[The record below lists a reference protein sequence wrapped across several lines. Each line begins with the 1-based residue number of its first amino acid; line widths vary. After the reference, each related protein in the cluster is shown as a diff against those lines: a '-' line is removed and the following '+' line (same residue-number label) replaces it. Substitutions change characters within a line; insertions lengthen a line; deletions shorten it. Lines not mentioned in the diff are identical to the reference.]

1 MKTGTNEQS
10 SFFYRAIAAVAMIG
24 PILLVIAAGS
34 MPEGL
39 ERGEFVVNGHGV
51 VLAILAIALVLR
63 VAYTLGFGTALKN
76 TAADSF
82 NFEGTF
88 GGHST

>member
-10 SFFYRAIAAVAMIG
+10 SFFNRVVAVVAMAG

-51 VLAILAIALVLR
+51 VLAILVTALVLR
-63 VAYTLGFGTALKN
+63 AAYTMGFKSALKYVN
-76 TAADSF
+76 GNSF